1 MCFFNWPKRT
11 LLVLMAVVAVLIVC
25 SGKSEKSEPFDVESI
40 NVDEFFK
47 DTEGTFILKDAQS
60 GKMFVYNQKRA
71 AEPFPPQSTFKI
83 LNSLVGLEENAVRD
97 EYDIKRWDGVNR
109 PISSH
114 NQDHTLGSSMRYS
127 VVWYYQAM
135 AKDIGEERMRYWLD
149 NCSYGNRDISGGIDK
164 FWLSSSLKISPLE
177 QIAFL
182 EKFYNETLPFN
193 NAIMKT
199 VKRIMVQL
207 EGNEYILYGKTGS
220 SKPEGGLAMG
230 WYVGFI
236 VVRNHPF
243 IFVTN
248 IDTRA
253 EIGGGP
259 EAKEIT
265 IKILKKYGLLP

>member
-1 MCFFNWPKRT
+1 M
-11 LLVLMAVVAVLIVC
+11 VVSMMLITC
-25 SGKSEKSEPFDVESI
+25 SNKPEKIKPFDVESI

-47 DTEGTFILKDAQS
+47 DTDGTFILKNAQS

-71 AEPFPPQSTFKI
+71 MEQFPPQSTFKI
-83 LNSLVGLEENAVRD
+83 FNSLVGLEEKVVRD
-97 EYDIKRWDGVNR
+97 EYDIKRWDGVDR

-135 AKDIGEERMRYWLD
+135 AKDIGEERMQYWLD
-149 NCSYGNRDISGGIDK
+149 KCSYGNHDLSGGIDR

-177 QIAFL
+177 QIEFL
-182 EKFYNETLPFN
+182 EKFYNETLPFKN
-193 NAIMKT
+193 NTMKT
-199 VKRIMVQL
+199 VKRIMIQQ
-207 EGNEYILYGKTGS
+207 EGNEYIHYGKTGS
-220 SKPEGGLAMG
+220 SMPVAGLAMG
-230 WYVGFI
+230 WYVGF
-236 VVRNHPF
+236 VVIRSHPF

-248 IDTRA
+248 IDTKA

-265 IKILKKYGLLP
+265 IKILKKHGLLP